1 MWFIAPVS
9 SIIFVDELNLLSKF
23 VCCNIFAILWNVV
36 DVFLFNT
43 LLLSTWLHLHA
54 LGWNN
59 SVQDIDVV
67 MIDIVICFG

>member
-1 MWFIAPVS
+1 MCFIAPVS
-9 SIIFVDELNLLSKF
+9 SIILVDELNLLSKF

-43 LLLSTWLHLHA
+43 LLFFTWLHLHA

-67 MIDIVICFG
+67 MIDIVIFFG